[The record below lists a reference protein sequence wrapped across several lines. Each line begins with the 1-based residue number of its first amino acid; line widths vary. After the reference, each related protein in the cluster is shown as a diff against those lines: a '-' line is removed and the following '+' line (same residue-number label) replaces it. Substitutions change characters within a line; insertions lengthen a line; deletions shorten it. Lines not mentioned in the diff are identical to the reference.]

1 MRIKKA
7 RVLTLTLT
15 IILFRM
21 ITLLIIYYPKSPEQ
35 VKNEV
40 VNKVLENNLV
50 KTFSERFN
58 EAYNITLITKDELV
72 ELKNSDNYVLYVD
85 LPDADVYRV
94 LVEEGGNGYLVFL
107 DAQTFEE
114 LKIIGA
120 HNLVLT

>member
-15 IILFRM
+15 IILFGM